1 MSKFYIVF
9 SVSLALVQT
18 WSFSFEPMKTN
29 NLTLAVLSY
38 VQQNC
43 PTLQLLIQAL
53 NVNKNYQIKWYG
65 QGRCRRL
72 PWISFQLSVLL
83 KLFIHMTSSNSLK
96 KCAHRIVSNSLFLR
110 EATCCY
116 NSLWK
121 FFVTKPINYKDVFVN
136 SLFTS
141 IFRLGNAL
149 VLEPFLWL
157 LI

>member
-18 WSFSFEPMKTN
+18 WSVSFEPMKTN
-29 NLTLAVLSY
+29 NLTPAVLSY

-72 PWISFQLSVLL
+72 PWIYFQLPVLL

-96 KCAHRIVSNSLFLR
+96 KWAHRIVSNSLFLR

-116 NSLWK
+116 NRLWK

-136 SLFTS
+136 SFFNS
-141 IFRLGNAL
+141 VYSSWPQVDIDN
-149 VLEPFLWL
+149 P
-157 LI
+157 II

>member
-18 WSFSFEPMKTN
+18 WSVSFEPMKTN

-43 PTLQLLIQAL
+43 PTHQLLIQAL

-136 SLFTS
+136 SFFNS
-141 IFRLGNAL
+141 VYSSWPQVDIDN
-149 VLEPFLWL
+149 P
-157 LI
+157 II

>member
-18 WSFSFEPMKTN
+18 WSVSFEPMKTN

-38 VQQNC
+38 VQQSC

-136 SLFTS
+136 SFFNS
-141 IFRLGNAL
+141 VYSSWPQVDIDN
-149 VLEPFLWL
+149 P
-157 LI
+157 II